1 MTHFGSPSSSLNY
14 IQFELVR
21 HVRHDS
27 FICATRLI
35 CLDNMNHS
43 QVRHDAFICVTSIIY
58 DPLRL
63 HWVRSRHD
71 LLHRVRNECTWWL
84 IHMWNMTHSYVRQK
98 LILIPFNTYTH
109 TAAHLLSAARASLSL
124 SFSLS
129 LILSLSH
136 THTYC
141 SASIVGYS
149 CFSRSLM
156 LSLSHSPSLSLSH
169 THAAAHPLSAA
180 RASFARSFSLSHILS
195 LSHSLSL
202 SFSLSLSHT
211 HTRRSASIVGYS
223 CFSNIIGELPCKIP
237 VRFLYT

>member
-1 MTHFGSPSSSLNY
+1 MTHSY
-14 IQFELVR
+14 
-21 HVRHDS
+21 VRHDS

-98 LILIPFNTYTH
+98 LILIPFDTYTH
-109 TAAHLLSAARASLSL
+109 TAAHLLSAARASFSLSFSLSLILSLSHTHTHTAAHPLSATRASFSL

-169 THAAAHPLSAA
+169 THAAAHPLSAT
-180 RASFARSFSLSHILS
+180 RASLTSLASFPARS
-195 LSHSLSL
+195 
-202 SFSLSLSHT
+202 
-211 HTRRSASIVGYS
+211 
-223 CFSNIIGELPCKIP
+223 P
-237 VRFLYT
+237 